1 MIVVLDANVVV
12 SAHIS
17 VGPPAEVSRRWQARE
32 LEALISAEILGEY
45 DRVLRHSHLR
55 RLHGLDEAGI
65 ELIIAAFAES
75 ATVASPTERLSVIPD
90 ETDNRDV
97 ECAVEGEAD
106 VIVSGDRHLLTV
118 GEYQGIRVLTPAA
131 FVALLDS
138 VADEF
143 P

>member
-1 MIVVLDANVVV
+1 M
-12 SAHIS
+12 
-17 VGPPAEVSRRWQARE
+17 
-32 LEALISAEILGEY
+32 
-45 DRVLRHSHLR
+45 
-55 RLHGLDEAGI
+55 
-65 ELIIAAFAES
+65 
-75 ATVASPTERLSVIPD
+75 ASPTERLSVIPD
-90 ETDNRDV
+90 ETDNRYG

-118 GEYQGIRVLTPAA
+118 GEYQGIQVLTPAA